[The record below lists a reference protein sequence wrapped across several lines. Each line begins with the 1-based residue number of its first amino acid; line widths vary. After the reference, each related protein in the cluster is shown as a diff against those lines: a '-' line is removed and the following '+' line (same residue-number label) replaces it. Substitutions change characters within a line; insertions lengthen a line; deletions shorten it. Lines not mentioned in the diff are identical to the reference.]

1 MEPLLRVH
9 TSVLDDVAV
18 VRMSGELDLTGADA
32 LLTRLEPA
40 VELAGRAL
48 VVDLRELTF
57 VDCAGLSALVDA
69 RNSIAGRGIELV
81 LAAPSRPVGRLLSLT
96 GSGRLVP
103 VFRTVRQAVNR
114 YRVTTTARTLPTPL
128 RPRRGGLRRPV
139 PVVPLPDGRDRDRGH
154 YS

>member
-32 LLTRLEPA
+32 LLTSLEPA
-40 VELAGRAL
+40 VELAGRAV
-48 VVDLRELTF
+48 VVDLREVTF

-69 RNSIAGRGIELV
+69 RTAISQRGIELV

-96 GSGRLVP
+96 GSGRQVQ

-114 YRVTTTARTLPTPL
+114 YRVSTTTARMLP
-128 RPRRGGLRRPV
+128 RPPRAKRGGLRRPV
-139 PVVPLPDGRDRDRGH
+139 PVVPLPDGGDQDR
-154 YS
+154 